1 MCIIE
6 FKQWKS
12 EMEQK
17 TLTMYV
23 RDRESWTLNNGNTKN
38 IYYCHRSNSYIKKGK
53 DIRHIKST
61 GSNKISKVCPSLIE
75 TLQDNKT
82 VSVKYWK
89 THCGHGVEEL
99 GRIKLDTELR
109 IQIAGTYLLN
119 FNVLNKY

>member
-6 FKQWKS
+6 FQQWKS

-23 RDRESWTLNNGNTKN
+23 RDRESWTLNDESIKN

-61 GSNKISKVCPSLIE
+61 GSNKINEVCPSRIE

-82 VSVKYWK
+82 ISVKYWK

-99 GRIKLDTELR
+99 GRIKLDTESR

-119 FNVLNKY
+119 FVV